1 MKACLLLALLLG
13 ATAAQNRGQS
23 RCANLSAVFHLPA
36 GCQDC
41 FFTYRSSGN
50 SCPVG
55 CVMDFNNTC
64 GGGGGGGA
72 TRYGCKDSPADAC
85 SGKHSD
91 EKSCNA
97 DSGCSWCV
105 STVEDGHS
113 CPGGTLQACIKACPS
128 TPLPVYQECVAGC
141 RMACG
146 VRAVSSCVPLA
157 NVSGWV
163 KGNACWNTTCTK
175 VPQDL

>member
-1 MKACLLLALLLG
+1 MKACLLALLLG
-13 ATAAQNRGQS
+13 VTAAQSRGQS
-23 RCANLSAVFHLPA
+23 RCANLGGIHA
-36 GCQDC
+36 GCQIC
-41 FFTYRSSGN
+41 FFTYGPNN

-55 CVMDFNNTC
+55 CDMDFNNTC

-72 TRYGCKDSPADAC
+72 YRFGCKDSPPDAC

-105 STVEDGHS
+105 SKQTHDN
-113 CPGGTLQACIKACPS
+113 PP
-128 TPLPVYQECVAGC
+128 
-141 RMACG
+141 
-146 VRAVSSCVPLA
+146 VSSCVPLA

-175 VPQDL
+175 VP

>member
-1 MKACLLLALLLG
+1 MAGLPFSRTLCNVEDYLTNMKACLLLALLLG

-105 STVEDGHS
+105 SKQPHDN
-113 CPGGTLQACIKACPS
+113 PP
-128 TPLPVYQECVAGC
+128 
-141 RMACG
+141 
-146 VRAVSSCVPLA
+146 VSSCVPLA

-175 VPQDL
+175 VP